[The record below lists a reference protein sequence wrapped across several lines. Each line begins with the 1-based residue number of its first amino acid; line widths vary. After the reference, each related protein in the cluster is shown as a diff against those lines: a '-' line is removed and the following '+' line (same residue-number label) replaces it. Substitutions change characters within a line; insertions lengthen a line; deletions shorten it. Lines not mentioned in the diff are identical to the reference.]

1 MGLFKKKDTEKDLLA
16 HQAEQDASVGTAA
29 DVEAVMKKYDRES
42 NTRSWEGT
50 PKLLIRI
57 LMAAFAAY
65 SIVDTVFLTVLPQR
79 RLPIFM
85 GMILLIG
92 FLTFPAKKGDSRVN
106 HMPWY
111 DVLLLIA
118 GPGAYFF
125 YAINAEKVIQMS
137 ARVMQ
142 NHLYMIVGLIA
153 ILALVELCRRCVGL
167 PILCVAGAL
176 LIYTFFNL
184 MGANP
189 FSAEQLR
196 MTIYQVIRTMF
207 YTTNGIFGGPVNVCA
222 KFIVVFIIFGAFLE
236 RTGIASFFISLANAV
251 AGAAPG
257 GPAKVAVISSALC
270 GMVSGSSVGNTVTT
284 GSVTIPMMKKTG
296 YKGEFAGAVEA
307 AASTGGQIMPP
318 IMGAAAFL
326 MAEFTGEAYS
336 TIAMRA
342 ILPAVLYFT
351 GIYIAVHLEAKKLGL
366 KGISGDQLPKLS
378 VLMKRVYLLFP
389 LVLLVV
395 LVSTNTYTM
404 AYSAALA
411 IVATVVVSIPDLIL
425 DTRPGGE
432 KAGENPVKNL
442 GTMIFS
448 SLEGGAKGSVTVAV
462 ACGVAG
468 MISGCITVTG
478 LASKL
483 LSAIVNLSG
492 GHMMVALVLTM
503 LCCIVLGMGVP
514 TTANYCIMAST
525 CAPILM
531 DPSIGVT
538 KMAAHFFVFYFG
550 IVADI
555 TPPVALA
562 AYAGSAIAKADP
574 MKTGVNATKLAIA
587 AFIVPYIFATS
598 PQMLFVD
605 VSGAFQVVQIC
616 ISALLGIF
624 AVAAALNG
632 FLYRRIPA
640 VLRLALLAGG
650 LGMLIPGTITDVLG
664 FVVVGGVI
672 LYQRTMAKRQ
682 SAAA

>member
-1 MGLFKKKDTEKDLLA
+1 MALFKKKE
-16 HQAEQDASVGTAA
+16 AEQAPPTAFEEHDTSVGTAA

-42 NTRSWEGT
+42 NTRVWEGM
-50 PKLLIRI
+50 PKLVIRW
-57 LMAAFAAY
+57 LMVAFSLY
-65 SIVDTVFLTVLPQR
+65 CIIDTVFLSTMQEI
-79 RLPIFM
+79 RLPVFV
-85 GMILLIG
+85 GLILLFG
-92 FLTFPAKKGDSRVN
+92 FLTFPARKGDTRVN

-111 DVLLLIA
+111 DIILLII

-125 YAINAEKVIQMS
+125 YAVNAQNVIQMS

-142 NHLYMIVGLIA
+142 NDLYMVIGLIG

-176 LIYTFFNL
+176 LVYTFFNL
-184 MGANP
+184 MGTP
-189 FSAEQLR
+189 SADQVK

-207 YTTNGIFGGPVNVCA
+207 YTTNGIFGGPISVCA

-236 RTGIASFFISLANAV
+236 RTGIAQFFISLANVV

-326 MAEFTGEAYS
+326 MAEFTGEPYS
-336 TIAMRA
+336 QIAVRA

-366 KGISGDQLPKLS
+366 KGIPRDQLPKMGN
-378 VLMKRVYLLFP
+378 LMKKIYLLFP
-389 LVLLVV
+389 LVLLVI
-395 LVSTNTYTM
+395 LVSTNTFTM
-404 AYSAALA
+404 AKSAAIA
-411 IVATVVVSIPDLIL
+411 IVAAVAVGLLNNVVDMTAKNVDRTDFLTFGKIL
-425 DTRPGGE
+425 D
-432 KAGENPVKNL
+432 A
-442 GTMIFS
+442 
-448 SLEGGAKGSVTVAV
+448 LEGGARGSITVAV

-468 MISGCITVTG
+468 IISGCITVTG

-492 GHMMVALVLTM
+492 GHVMIALLLTM

-514 TTANYCIMAST
+514 TTANYCIMAAT

-587 AFIVPYIFATS
+587 AFIVPYIFAMN

-605 VSGAFQVVQIC
+605 VSSALQVVQIC

-624 AVAAALNG
+624 GVAAALNG
-632 FLYRRIPA
+632 FLYRAISP
-640 VLRLALLAGG
+640 LMRLILVVGG
-650 LGMLIPGTITDVLG
+650 LGMLIPGTVTDVTG
-664 FVVVGGVI
+664 FVLVVGVV
-672 LYQRTMAKRQ
+672 LYQRATAKRL
-682 SAAA
+682 AAA

>member
-1 MGLFKKKDTEKDLLA
+1 MALFKKHKTEPVPPEDTGA
-16 HQAEQDASVGTAA
+16 HDTSVGTAA

-42 NTRSWEGT
+42 NTRVWEGL
-50 PKLLIRI
+50 PKLVIRW
-57 LMAAFAAY
+57 LMVAFSAY
-65 SIVDTVFLTVLPQR
+65 CIIDTVFLSTRQEV
-79 RLPIFM
+79 RLPMFV
-85 GMILLIG
+85 GLILLFG
-92 FLTFPAKKGDSRVN
+92 FLTFPAKKGDERVN

-111 DVLLLIA
+111 DIVLLIA

-125 YAINAEKVIQMS
+125 YAVNAQNVVQMS

-142 NHLYMIVGLIA
+142 NDLYMIIGLIG

-167 PILCVAGAL
+167 PILCVAGVL
-176 LIYTFFNL
+176 LVYTFFNL
-184 MGANP
+184 GG
-189 FSAEQLR
+189 SADFK
-196 MTIYQVIRTMF
+196 MTLYQVIRTMF
-207 YTTNGIFGGPVNVCA
+207 YTFNGIFGGPISVCA

-236 RTGIASFFISLANAV
+236 RTGIAQFFINLANAV

-296 YKGEFAGAVEA
+296 YKPEFAGAVEA

-326 MAEFTGEAYS
+326 MAEFTGEPYG

-366 KGISGDQLPKLS
+366 KGIPREQLP
-378 VLMKRVYLLFP
+378 RVRQLRPKIYLLAP

-395 LVSTNTYTM
+395 MVSTNMYTM
-404 AYSAALA
+404 AFSAAIA
-411 IVATVVVSIPDLIL
+411 IVAAVAVGLVNNVVEIAS
-425 DTRPGGE
+425 
-432 KAGENPVKNL
+432 K
-442 GTMIFS
+442 S
-448 SLEGGAKGSVTVAV
+448 SNREDFLTFGKIIDALEGGAKGSITVAV

-468 MISGCITVTG
+468 IISGCITVTG

-483 LSAIVNLSG
+483 LSTIVSLSG
-492 GHMMVALVLTM
+492 GHMIIALALTM

-514 TTANYCIMAST
+514 TTANYCIMAAT

-574 MKTGVNATKLAIA
+574 MKTGFNATKLAIA
-587 AFIVPYIFATS
+587 AFIVPYIFAFS

-605 VSGAFQVVQIC
+605 VTGAFQVVQIC

-624 AVAAALNG
+624 GVAAALNG
-632 FLYRRIPA
+632 FLYRPIPA
-640 VLRLALLAGG
+640 LLRVAMAVGG
-650 LGMLIPGTITDVLG
+650 LGMMIPGTATDIAG
-664 FVVVGGVI
+664 FVLVVGIV
-672 LYQRTMAKRQ
+672 LYQRF
-682 SAAA
+682 SARRAAMV

>member
-1 MGLFKKKDTEKDLLA
+1 MALFKKHKTEPVPPEDTGA
-16 HQAEQDASVGTAA
+16 HDTSVGTAA

-42 NTRSWEGT
+42 NTRVWEGL
-50 PKLLIRI
+50 PKLVIRW
-57 LMAAFAAY
+57 LMVAFSAY
-65 SIVDTVFLTVLPQR
+65 CIIDTVFLSTRQEV
-79 RLPIFM
+79 RLPMFV
-85 GMILLIG
+85 GLILLFG
-92 FLTFPAKKGDSRVN
+92 FLTFPAKKGDERVN

-111 DVLLLIA
+111 DIVLLIA

-125 YAINAEKVIQMS
+125 YAVNAQNVVQMS

-142 NHLYMIVGLIA
+142 NDLYMVIGLIG

-167 PILCVAGAL
+167 PILCVAGVL
-176 LIYTFFNL
+176 LVYTFFNL
-184 MGANP
+184 GG
-189 FSAEQLR
+189 SADFK
-196 MTIYQVIRTMF
+196 MTLYQVIRTMF
-207 YTTNGIFGGPVNVCA
+207 YTFNGIFGGPISVCA

-236 RTGIASFFISLANAV
+236 RTGIAQFFINLANAV

-296 YKGEFAGAVEA
+296 YKPEFAGAVEA

-326 MAEFTGEAYS
+326 MAEFTGEPYG

-366 KGISGDQLPKLS
+366 KGIPREQLP
-378 VLMKRVYLLFP
+378 RVRQLLPKIYLLAP

-395 LVSTNTYTM
+395 MVSTNMYTM
-404 AYSAALA
+404 AFSAAIA
-411 IVATVVVSIPDLIL
+411 IVAAVAVGLVNNVVEIAS
-425 DTRPGGE
+425 
-432 KAGENPVKNL
+432 K
-442 GTMIFS
+442 S
-448 SLEGGAKGSVTVAV
+448 SNREDFLTFGKIIDALEGGAKGSITVAV

-468 MISGCITVTG
+468 IISGCITVTG

-483 LSAIVNLSG
+483 LSTIVSLSG
-492 GHMMVALVLTM
+492 GHMIIALALTM

-514 TTANYCIMAST
+514 TTANYCIMAAT

-574 MKTGVNATKLAIA
+574 MKTGFNATKLAIA
-587 AFIVPYIFATS
+587 AFIVPYIFAFS

-605 VSGAFQVVQIC
+605 VTGAFQVVQIC

-624 AVAAALNG
+624 GVAAALNG
-632 FLYRRIPA
+632 FLYRPIPA
-640 VLRLALLAGG
+640 LLRVAMAVGG
-650 LGMLIPGTITDVLG
+650 LGMMIPGTATDIAG
-664 FVVVGGVI
+664 FVLVVGIV
-672 LYQRTMAKRQ
+672 LYQRF
-682 SAAA
+682 SARRAAMV

>member
-1 MGLFKKKDTEKDLLA
+1 MALFKKHKTEPVPPEDTGA
-16 HQAEQDASVGTAA
+16 HDTSVGTAA

-42 NTRSWEGT
+42 NTRVWEGL
-50 PKLLIRI
+50 PKLVIRW
-57 LMAAFAAY
+57 LMVAFSAY
-65 SIVDTVFLTVLPQR
+65 CIIDTVFLSTRQEV
-79 RLPIFM
+79 RLPMFV
-85 GMILLIG
+85 GLILLFG
-92 FLTFPAKKGDSRVN
+92 FLTFPAKKGDERVN

-111 DVLLLIA
+111 DIVLLIA

-125 YAINAEKVIQMS
+125 YAVNAQNVVQMS

-142 NHLYMIVGLIA
+142 NDLYMVIGLIG

-167 PILCVAGAL
+167 PILVVLGLL
-176 LIYTFFNL
+176 LIYTFYN
-184 MGANP
+184 
-189 FSAEQLR
+189 QLSWDPSFYKALKN
-196 MTIYQVIRTMF
+196 IVYKLF
-207 YTTNGIFGGPVNVCA
+207 YTTSGVIGTPVSVCYTY
-222 KFIVVFIIFGAFLE
+222 IVLFIIFGAFLE
-236 RTGIASFFISLANAV
+236 RTGIANFFISFANRLA
-251 AGAAPG
+251 GWSSG

-296 YKGEFAGAVEA
+296 YKPEFAGAVEA

-326 MAEFTGEAYS
+326 MAEFTGEPYG

-366 KGISGDQLPKLS
+366 KGIPREQLP
-378 VLMKRVYLLFP
+378 RVRQLLPKIYLLAP

-395 LVSTNTYTM
+395 MVSTNMYTM
-404 AYSAALA
+404 AFSAAIA
-411 IVATVVVSIPDLIL
+411 IVAAVAVGLVNNVVEIAS
-425 DTRPGGE
+425 
-432 KAGENPVKNL
+432 K
-442 GTMIFS
+442 S
-448 SLEGGAKGSVTVAV
+448 SNREDFLTFGKIIDALEGGAKGSITVAV

-468 MISGCITVTG
+468 IISGCITVTG

-483 LSAIVNLSG
+483 LSTIVSLSG
-492 GHMMVALVLTM
+492 GHMIIALALTM

-514 TTANYCIMAST
+514 TTANYCIMAAT

-574 MKTGVNATKLAIA
+574 MKTGFNATKLAIA
-587 AFIVPYIFATS
+587 AFIVPYIFAFS

-605 VSGAFQVVQIC
+605 VTGAFQVVQIC

-624 AVAAALNG
+624 GVAAALNG
-632 FLYRRIPA
+632 FLYRTISPL
-640 VLRLALLAGG
+640 LRLILVVGG
-650 LGMLIPGTITDVLG
+650 LGMLIPGTVTDVTG
-664 FVVVGGVI
+664 FVLVVGVV
-672 LYQRTMAKRQ
+672 LYQRATAKRL
-682 SAAA
+682 AAA

>member
-1 MGLFKKKDTEKDLLA
+1 MRMSFLKKETTPPVSAAPAGGPD
-16 HQAEQDASVGTAA
+16 VGSAA

-42 NTRSWEGT
+42 NTRYWEGI
-50 PKLLIRI
+50 PKLVIQI

-65 SIVDTVFLTVLPQR
+65 SIIDTVFLSVLPQR

-92 FLTFPAKKGDSRVN
+92 FLTFPAKKGDGRVN
-106 HMPWY
+106 HIPWY
-111 DVLLLIA
+111 DILIMVL
-118 GPGAYFF
+118 GSGAYFF

-142 NHLYMIVGLIA
+142 NDLYMIIGLIG
-153 ILALVELCRRCVGL
+153 ILALVELCRRCVGV
-167 PILCVAGAL
+167 PILCVAGVL
-176 LIYTFFNL
+176 LVYTFFNL
-184 MGANP
+184 MGTPNV
-189 FSAEQLR
+189 EQLK
-196 MTIYQVIRTMF
+196 MTLYQVIRTMF

-326 MAEFTGEAYS
+326 MAEFTGEAYG

-366 KGISGDQLPKLS
+366 KGIVRDQLPRLSKL
-378 VLMKRVYLLFP
+378 VRRIYLLAP

-395 LVSTNTYTM
+395 LVSTNTRTM

-411 IVATVVVSIPDLIL
+411 IVATIVVSIPDLIL
-425 DTRPGGE
+425 DTRPGGVR
-432 KAGENPVKNL
+432 AGENPVKNL
-442 GTMIFS
+442 FLMIFN
-448 SLEGGAKGSVTVAV
+448 SLEGGARGSVTVAV

-468 MISGCITVTG
+468 IISGCITVTG

-492 GHMMVALVLTM
+492 GHMMIALVLTM

-514 TTANYCIMAST
+514 TTANYCIMAAT

-531 DPSIGVT
+531 DPSIGVE

-574 MKTGVNATKLAIA
+574 MRTAFNATKLAIA
-587 AFIVPYIFATS
+587 AFIVPYIFAVN
-598 PQMLFVD
+598 PQMLFINVE
-605 VSGAFQVVQIC
+605 GPLQVVQIVVSSL
-616 ISALLGIF
+616 IGLYG
-624 AVAAALNG
+624 VAAALNG
-632 FLYRRIPA
+632 YLYSKINPLLRV
-640 VLRLALLAGG
+640 VLVAGG
-650 LGMLIPGTITDVLG
+650 LGMMVPGTITDVVCLVLVVA
-664 FVVVGGVI
+664 VVV
-672 LYQRTMAKRQ
+672 YQRMMAKRL
-682 SAAA
+682 SPAV

>member
-1 MGLFKKKDTEKDLLA
+1 MALFKKHKTEPVPPEDTGA
-16 HQAEQDASVGTAA
+16 HDTSVGTAA

-42 NTRSWEGT
+42 NTRVWEGL
-50 PKLLIRI
+50 PKLVIRW
-57 LMAAFAAY
+57 LMVAFSAY
-65 SIVDTVFLTVLPQR
+65 CIIDTVFLSTRQEV
-79 RLPIFM
+79 RLPMFV
-85 GMILLIG
+85 GLILLFG
-92 FLTFPAKKGDSRVN
+92 FLTFPAKKGDERVN

-111 DVLLLIA
+111 DIVLLIA

-125 YAINAEKVIQMS
+125 YAVNAQNVVQMS

-142 NHLYMIVGLIA
+142 NDLYMIIGLIG

-167 PILCVAGAL
+167 PILCVAGVL
-176 LIYTFFNL
+176 LVYTFFNL
-184 MGANP
+184 GG
-189 FSAEQLR
+189 SADFK
-196 MTIYQVIRTMF
+196 MTLYQVIRTMF
-207 YTTNGIFGGPVNVCA
+207 YTFNGIFGGPISVCA

-236 RTGIASFFISLANAV
+236 RTGIAQFFINLANAV

-270 GMVSGSSVGNTVTT
+270 GMVSGSSVGHTVTT
-284 GSVTIPMMKKTG
+284 RSVTIPMMKKTG
-296 YKGEFAGAVEA
+296 YKPEFAGAVEA

-326 MAEFTGEAYS
+326 MAEFTGEPYG

-366 KGISGDQLPKLS
+366 KGIPREQLP
-378 VLMKRVYLLFP
+378 RVRQLLPKIYLLAP

-395 LVSTNTYTM
+395 MVSTNMYTM
-404 AYSAALA
+404 AFSAAIA
-411 IVATVVVSIPDLIL
+411 IVAAVAVGLVNNVVEIAS
-425 DTRPGGE
+425 
-432 KAGENPVKNL
+432 K
-442 GTMIFS
+442 S
-448 SLEGGAKGSVTVAV
+448 SNREDFLTFGKIIDALEGGAKGSITVAV

-468 MISGCITVTG
+468 IISGCITVTG

-483 LSAIVNLSG
+483 LSTIVSLSG
-492 GHMMVALVLTM
+492 GHMIIALALTM

-514 TTANYCIMAST
+514 TTANYCIMAAT

-574 MKTGVNATKLAIA
+574 MKTGFNATKLAIA
-587 AFIVPYIFATS
+587 AFIVPYIFAFS

-605 VSGAFQVVQIC
+605 VTGAFQVVQIC

-624 AVAAALNG
+624 GVAAALNG
-632 FLYRRIPA
+632 FLYRPIPA
-640 VLRLALLAGG
+640 LLRVAMAVGG
-650 LGMLIPGTITDVLG
+650 LGMMIPGTATDIAG
-664 FVVVGGVI
+664 FVLVVGIV
-672 LYQRTMAKRQ
+672 LYQRF
-682 SAAA
+682 SARRAAMV

>member
-1 MGLFKKKDTEKDLLA
+1 MALFKKDRREPVPPAQTDVHDT
-16 HQAEQDASVGTAA
+16 SVGTAA

-42 NTRSWEGT
+42 NTRVWEGL
-50 PKLLIRI
+50 PKLVIRW
-57 LMAAFAAY
+57 LMVAFSAY
-65 SIVDTVFLTVLPQR
+65 CIIDTVFLSTRQEV
-79 RLPIFM
+79 RLPMFV
-85 GMILLIG
+85 GLILLFG
-92 FLTFPAKKGDSRVN
+92 FLTFPAKKGDERVN

-111 DVLLLIA
+111 DIVLLIA

-125 YAINAEKVIQMS
+125 YAVNAQNVVQMS

-142 NHLYMIVGLIA
+142 NDLYMIIGLIG

-167 PILCVAGAL
+167 PILCVAGVL
-176 LIYTFFNL
+176 LVYTFFNL
-184 MGANP
+184 GG
-189 FSAEQLR
+189 SADFK
-196 MTIYQVIRTMF
+196 MTLYQVIRTMF
-207 YTTNGIFGGPVNVCA
+207 YTFNGIFGGPISVCA

-236 RTGIASFFISLANAV
+236 RTGIAQFFISLANAV

-326 MAEFTGEAYS
+326 MAEFTGEPYS
-336 TIAMRA
+336 QIAVRA

-366 KGISGDQLPKLS
+366 QGIPRDQLPKIGN
-378 VLMKRVYLLFP
+378 LMKKIYLLFP
-389 LVLLVV
+389 LVLLVI
-395 LVSTNTYTM
+395 LVSTNTFTM
-404 AYSAALA
+404 AKSAAIA
-411 IVATVVVSIPDLIL
+411 IVAAVAVGLLNNVVDMTVKNVDRTDFLTFGKIL
-425 DTRPGGE
+425 D
-432 KAGENPVKNL
+432 A
-442 GTMIFS
+442 
-448 SLEGGAKGSVTVAV
+448 LEGGARGSITVAV

-468 MISGCITVTG
+468 IISGCITVTG

-492 GHMMVALVLTM
+492 GHVMVALLLTM

-514 TTANYCIMAST
+514 TTANYCIMAAT

-587 AFIVPYIFATS
+587 AFIVPYIFAMN

-605 VSGAFQVVQIC
+605 VSSALQVVQIC

-624 AVAAALNG
+624 GVAAALNG
-632 FLYRRIPA
+632 FLYRTISPL
-640 VLRLALLAGG
+640 LRLILVVGG
-650 LGMLIPGTITDVLG
+650 LGMLIPGTVTDVTG
-664 FVVVGGVI
+664 FVLVVGVV
-672 LYQRTMAKRQ
+672 LYQRATAKRL
-682 SAAA
+682 AAA

>member
-1 MGLFKKKDTEKDLLA
+1 MRMSFLKKETTPPVSAAPAGGPD
-16 HQAEQDASVGTAA
+16 VGSAA

-42 NTRSWEGT
+42 NTRYWEGI
-50 PKLLIRI
+50 PKLVIQI

-65 SIVDTVFLTVLPQR
+65 SIIDTVFLSVLPQR

-92 FLTFPAKKGDSRVN
+92 FLTFPAKKGDGRVN
-106 HMPWY
+106 HIPWY
-111 DVLLLIA
+111 DILIMVL
-118 GPGAYFF
+118 GSGAYFF

-142 NHLYMIVGLIA
+142 NDLYMIIGLIG
-153 ILALVELCRRCVGL
+153 ILALVELCRRCVGV
-167 PILCVAGAL
+167 PILCVAGVL
-176 LIYTFFNL
+176 LVYTFFNL
-184 MGANP
+184 MGTPNV
-189 FSAEQLR
+189 EQLK
-196 MTIYQVIRTMF
+196 MTLYQVIRTMF

-326 MAEFTGEAYS
+326 MAEFTGEAYG

-366 KGISGDQLPKLS
+366 KGIVRDQLPRLSKL
-378 VLMKRVYLLFP
+378 VRRIYLLAP

-395 LVSTNTYTM
+395 LVSTNTRTM

-411 IVATVVVSIPDLIL
+411 IVATIVVSIPDLIL
-425 DTRPGGE
+425 DTRPGGVR
-432 KAGENPVKNL
+432 ASENPVKNL
-442 GTMIFS
+442 FLMIFN
-448 SLEGGAKGSVTVAV
+448 SLEGGARGSVTVAV

-468 MISGCITVTG
+468 IISGCITVTG

-492 GHMMVALVLTM
+492 GHMMIALVLTM

-514 TTANYCIMAST
+514 TTANYCIMAAT

-531 DPSIGVT
+531 DPSIGVE

-574 MKTGVNATKLAIA
+574 MRTAFNATKLAIA
-587 AFIVPYIFATS
+587 AFIVPYIFAVN
-598 PQMLFVD
+598 PQMLFINVE
-605 VSGAFQVVQIC
+605 GPLQVVQIVVSSL
-616 ISALLGIF
+616 IGLFG
-624 AVAAALNG
+624 VAAALNG
-632 FLYRRIPA
+632 YLYSKINPL
-640 VLRLALLAGG
+640 LRVALVAGG
-650 LGMLIPGTITDVLG
+650 LGMMVPGTITDVVGLVLVVA
-664 FVVVGGVI
+664 VVV
-672 LYQRTMAKRQ
+672 YQRMMAKRL
-682 SAAA
+682 SPAV

>member
-1 MGLFKKKDTEKDLLA
+1 MGLFKKKDTEKELLS
-16 HQAEQDASVGTAA
+16 HQAEHDASVGTAA

-50 PKLLIRI
+50 PKLIIRI

-65 SIVDTVFLTVLPQR
+65 SIVDTVFLTILPQR

-184 MGANP
+184 MGSNP
-189 FSAEQLR
+189 FSVEQLR
-196 MTIYQVIRTMF
+196 MTVYQVIRTMF

-366 KGISGDQLPKLS
+366 KGISRDQLPKLS

-605 VSGAFQVVQIC
+605 VTGAFQVVQIC

-632 FLYRRIPA
+632 FLYRNIPP

>member
-1 MGLFKKKDTEKDLLA
+1 MALFKKHKTEPVPPEDTGA
-16 HQAEQDASVGTAA
+16 HDTSVGTAA

-42 NTRSWEGT
+42 NTRVWEGL
-50 PKLLIRI
+50 PKLVIRW
-57 LMAAFAAY
+57 LMVAFSAY
-65 SIVDTVFLTVLPQR
+65 CIIDTVFLSTRQEV
-79 RLPIFM
+79 RLPMFV
-85 GMILLIG
+85 GLILLFG
-92 FLTFPAKKGDSRVN
+92 FLTFPAKKGDERVN

-111 DVLLLIA
+111 DIVLLIA

-125 YAINAEKVIQMS
+125 YAVNAQNVVQMS

-142 NHLYMIVGLIA
+142 NDLYMIIGLIG

-167 PILCVAGAL
+167 PILCVAGVL
-176 LIYTFFNL
+176 LVYTFFNL
-184 MGANP
+184 GG
-189 FSAEQLR
+189 SADFK
-196 MTIYQVIRTMF
+196 MTLYQVIRTMF
-207 YTTNGIFGGPVNVCA
+207 YTFNGIFGGPISVCA

-236 RTGIASFFISLANAV
+236 RTGIAQFFINLANAV

-296 YKGEFAGAVEA
+296 YKPEFAGAVEA

-326 MAEFTGEAYS
+326 MAEFTGEPYG

-366 KGISGDQLPKLS
+366 KGIPREQLP
-378 VLMKRVYLLFP
+378 RVRQLLPKIYLLAP

-395 LVSTNTYTM
+395 MVSTNMYTM
-404 AYSAALA
+404 AFSAAIA
-411 IVATVVVSIPDLIL
+411 IVAAVAVGLVNNVVEIAS
-425 DTRPGGE
+425 
-432 KAGENPVKNL
+432 K
-442 GTMIFS
+442 S
-448 SLEGGAKGSVTVAV
+448 SNREDFLTFGKIIDALEGGAKGSITVAV

-468 MISGCITVTG
+468 IISGCITVTG

-483 LSAIVNLSG
+483 LSTIVSLSG
-492 GHMMVALVLTM
+492 GHMIIALALTM
-503 LCCIVLGMGVP
+503 FCCIVLGMGVP
-514 TTANYCIMAST
+514 TTANYCIMAAT

-574 MKTGVNATKLAIA
+574 MKTGFNATKLAIA
-587 AFIVPYIFATS
+587 AFIVPYIFAFS

-605 VSGAFQVVQIC
+605 VTGAFQVVQIC

-624 AVAAALNG
+624 GVAAALNG
-632 FLYRRIPA
+632 FLYRPIPA
-640 VLRLALLAGG
+640 LLRVAMAVGG
-650 LGMLIPGTITDVLG
+650 LGMMIPGTATDIAG
-664 FVVVGGVI
+664 FVLVVGIV
-672 LYQRTMAKRQ
+672 LYQRF
-682 SAAA
+682 SARRAAMV

>member
-1 MGLFKKKDTEKDLLA
+1 MALFKKHKTEPVPPEDTGA
-16 HQAEQDASVGTAA
+16 HDTSVGTAA

-42 NTRSWEGT
+42 NTRVWEGL
-50 PKLLIRI
+50 PKLVIRW
-57 LMAAFAAY
+57 LMVAFSAY
-65 SIVDTVFLTVLPQR
+65 CIIDTVFLSTRQEV
-79 RLPIFM
+79 RLPMFV
-85 GMILLIG
+85 GLILLFG
-92 FLTFPAKKGDSRVN
+92 FLTFPAKKGDERVN

-111 DVLLLIA
+111 DIVLLIA

-125 YAINAEKVIQMS
+125 YAVNAQNVVQMS

-142 NHLYMIVGLIA
+142 NDLYMIIGLIG

-167 PILCVAGAL
+167 PILCVAGVL
-176 LIYTFFNL
+176 LVYTFFNL
-184 MGANP
+184 GG
-189 FSAEQLR
+189 SADFK
-196 MTIYQVIRTMF
+196 MTLYQVIRTMF
-207 YTTNGIFGGPVNVCA
+207 YTFNGIFGGPISVCA

-236 RTGIASFFISLANAV
+236 RTGIAQFFINLANAV

-296 YKGEFAGAVEA
+296 YKPEFAGAVEA

-326 MAEFTGEAYS
+326 MAEFTGEPYG

-366 KGISGDQLPKLS
+366 KGIPREQLP
-378 VLMKRVYLLFP
+378 RVRQLLPKIYLLAP

-395 LVSTNTYTM
+395 MVSTNMYTM
-404 AYSAALA
+404 AFSAAIA
-411 IVATVVVSIPDLIL
+411 IVAAVAVGLVNNVVEIAS
-425 DTRPGGE
+425 
-432 KAGENPVKNL
+432 K
-442 GTMIFS
+442 S
-448 SLEGGAKGSVTVAV
+448 SNREDFLTFGKIIDALEGGAKGSITVAV

-468 MISGCITVTG
+468 IISGCITVTG

-483 LSAIVNLSG
+483 LSTIVSLSG
-492 GHMMVALVLTM
+492 GHMIIALALTM

-514 TTANYCIMAST
+514 TTANYCIMAAT

-574 MKTGVNATKLAIA
+574 MKTGFNATKLAIA
-587 AFIVPYIFATS
+587 AFIVPYIFAFS

-605 VSGAFQVVQIC
+605 VTCAFQVVQIC

-624 AVAAALNG
+624 GVAAALNG
-632 FLYRRIPA
+632 FLYRPIPA
-640 VLRLALLAGG
+640 LLRVAMAVGG
-650 LGMLIPGTITDVLG
+650 LGMMIPGTATDIAG
-664 FVVVGGVI
+664 FVLVVGIV
-672 LYQRTMAKRQ
+672 LYQRF
-682 SAAA
+682 SARRAAMV